1 MKRSKEFYEESIS
14 RLQKMVK
21 HGVYVLLFDAFAV
34 AVQIPFIFAGKWV
47 AAHLILSIAVSF
59 TAGISFNTLMDSKR
73 QLDMLYKADKTS
85 SWLVG
90 RCHERSKNFS
100 ERMANETVCCK

>member
-1 MKRSKEFYEESIS
+1 MMRSKEFYEESIS

-21 HGVYVLLFDAFAV
+21 RGIYVLLFDAFAV

-59 TAGISFNTLMDSKR
+59 AAGFNFNTLVDSKR
-73 QLDMLYKADKTS
+73 QLDAYKADMKLYYTKDDPS
-85 SWLVG
+85 
-90 RCHERSKNFS
+90 HYSK
-100 ERMANETVCCK
+100 

>member
-1 MKRSKEFYEESIS
+1 MMRSKEFYEESIS
-14 RLQKMVK
+14 RLQKIVK

-59 TAGISFNTLMDSKR
+59 VAGFSFNTLVDSKR
-73 QLDMLYKADKTS
+73 QLDMYKADMELYYTDIPMHNN
-85 SWLVG
+85 V
-90 RCHERSKNFS
+90 
-100 ERMANETVCCK
+100 

>member
-1 MKRSKEFYEESIS
+1 MMRSKEFYEGSII

-34 AVQIPFIFAGKWV
+34 AIQIPFIFAGKWV

-59 TAGISFNTLMDSKR
+59 AAGFSFNTLVDSKR
-73 QLDMLYKADKTS
+73 QLYAYKADMKLYYT
-85 SWLVG
+85 
-90 RCHERSKNFS
+90 K
-100 ERMANETVCCK
+100 

>member
-1 MKRSKEFYEESIS
+1 MKMSKEFYEGSIS

-34 AVQIPFIFAGKWV
+34 AIQIPFILAGNWV

-59 TAGISFNTLMDSKR
+59 VAGFSFNTLVDSKR
-73 QLDMLYKADKTS
+73 QLDAYKADMELYYTNS
-85 SWLVG
+85 L
-90 RCHERSKNFS
+90 ED
-100 ERMANETVCCK
+100 

>member
-1 MKRSKEFYEESIS
+1 MMRSKEFYEGSII

-21 HGVYVLLFDAFAV
+21 HGICVLLFDAFAV

-59 TAGISFNTLMDSKR
+59 AAGFSFNTLVDSKR
-73 QLDMLYKADKTS
+73 QLDMYKADME
-85 SWLVG
+85 LYY
-90 RCHERSKNFS
+90 SKD
-100 ERMANETVCCK
+100 APPHYLK